1 VSGCRVGR
9 SGSGFAAVTC
19 GGPGVALT
27 RYPCTFP
34 DCHGCS
40 RRMIP
45 YGSSVVV
52 GDKGPGDWLPSL
64 VVMPD
69 GGGHRQ
75 DAPPIGPRSRPLPGG
90 TQRWRVPAHSRP
102 HDHPVCR
109 RPARQG
115 AGQAA
120 PVQMERPAGRTIW
133 TGAGWSAGLPPRF
146 HPSGGAGGGV
156 LASPGSRADG
166 MISHRLPPGP
176 WLSASSRSRSAPAGG
191 IWLTL

>member
-1 VSGCRVGR
+1 MSGCRVGR

-133 TGAGWSAGLPPRF
+133 TGAGWSAGLARVDGGRDDQPPATTG
-146 HPSGGAGGGV
+146 P
-156 LASPGSRADG
+156 LAVSIIPEPECPRRRHLAHTLSR
-166 MISHRLPPGP
+166 
-176 WLSASSRSRSAPAGG
+176 G
-191 IWLTL
+191 I